1 MATNVIY
8 PDSNGYPIKVALT
21 DSGGSSGAS
30 IDSFGRLR
38 VGQAYT
44 LADLI
49 MRYEID
55 TRDWGQQTVT
65 GGSIAYV
72 ANEQAARLTVTGAN
86 AASAVLQTHTYFR
99 YQAGKAQWLRQSLYH
114 ADTGKTNQVRRWGY
128 FDAQNGLFFQ
138 LSGTTLSVVR
148 RTYTSGAAV
157 DTAVAQA
164 AWNYDKLDGTGP
176 SGIRL
181 DITKAQIY
189 EIEFQHLAV
198 GNVWFRINGIL
209 VHEFVNAGQLAA
221 PYMTTANLPVRVELT
236 NTGASTGSSLTYI
249 CTSVESSGGVPPPEE
264 GFGAERPAPLTVS
277 TTEIPLFAIR
287 MAPTYNSIVNRMEC
301 VPKHLHV
308 WGRNNN
314 DFKYS
319 LIINPT
325 TLLNGAVAPTWTAA
339 DARSGVQYTSNAT
352 VFTGGQRV
360 MSGVINGVDSNY
372 EELMVIFDT
381 SGRHM
386 RLDAFGTSSDVLLV
400 TGIRIGGGDASGQCA
415 IHWSEIR

>member
-21 DSGGSSGAS
+21 DNNGTSAAS

-38 VGQAYT
+38 VGQPYT

-65 GGSIAYV
+65 GGSITYLP
-72 ANEQAARLTVTGAN
+72 NEQAARMTVTGVN
-86 AASAVLQTHTYFR
+86 AASAVLQSHQYYR
-99 YQAGKAQWLRQSLYH
+99 YQAGKAQWVRQSLYH
-114 ADTGKTNQVRRWGY
+114 ADVGQTNQVRRWGY

-157 DTAVAQA
+157 DTAVAQS
-164 AWNYDKLDGTGP
+164 AWNYDKMDGTGP
-176 SGIRL
+176 SGYRL

-209 VHEFVNAGQLAA
+209 VHKFVNAGQLAA
-221 PYMTTANLPVRVELT
+221 PYMTSANLPVRFEIT
-236 NTGASTGSSLTYI
+236 NTGVSTGSSMTPI
-249 CTSVESSGGVPPPEE
+249 CTSVECSGGTEPPEE
-264 GFGAERPAPLTVS
+264 GFGAARTAAITIS

-287 MAPTYNSIVNRMEC
+287 LAPTYNSKTNRMAC
-301 VPKHLHV
+301 VPKHLHI
-308 WGRNNN
+308 WGLNNN
-314 DFKYS
+314 EFKYS
-319 LIINPT
+319 IIINPT
-325 TLLNGAVAPTWTAA
+325 TLLNGVSEPTWTAA
-339 DARSGVQYTSNAT
+339 DTRSGVQYATNAT
-352 VFTGGQRV
+352 TFTGGQRIA
-360 MSGVINGVDSNY
+360 SGAIDGVNSHVEDLYAVFNT
-372 EELMVIFDT
+372 I
-381 SGRHM
+381 GRHM
-386 RLDAFGTSSDVLLV
+386 HLDAFGTTSDVLLI
-400 TGIRIGGGDASGQCA
+400 TGIRIGAGDASGGCA
-415 IHWSEIR
+415 IHWAEIR